1 MINKFIYYFALTF
14 CMGCN
19 DRMSYLNEN
28 YSNLSRSVEIL
39 NSSDAIFDVGN
50 IVNNRNCKGVRS
62 LNGQSV
68 TIFKDTTLTCDGQY
82 VVYEEDVIKRDNINY
97 SLYKELTNI
106 IDSTSIDRI
115 SKENNSIWI
124 RVHYDVDYSKNRLG
138 SFIYVNDNL
147 HINPKVPHG
156 YILTHI
162 DGPWYWAEYD

>member
-82 VVYEEDVIKRDNINY
+82 VVY
-97 SLYKELTNI
+97 
-106 IDSTSIDRI
+106 
-115 SKENNSIWI
+115 
-124 RVHYDVDYSKNRLG
+124 
-138 SFIYVNDNL
+138 
-147 HINPKVPHG
+147 
-156 YILTHI
+156 
-162 DGPWYWAEYD
+162 